1 MKELFFVTGNDN
13 KVKELNILSRGI
25 FDVKKITEIMEE
37 KEIIEDGKSFEENS
51 LKKIMAYKDAK
62 KFLIADDSGLE
73 IDALGGEPGVQS
85 ARFLG
90 GASYTEKM
98 EYIIKKIEGT
108 DNRGARFVCSAFF
121 YDPEKNLFIC
131 KTGVVEGKIS
141 FEIRGTGGFGYDPF
155 FIPEGYEKTFGEL
168 GKEIKNSI
176 SHRAKAFK
184 ELFSAIQKVLV

>member
-1 MKELFFVTGNDN
+1 MRELFFVTGNDN
-13 KVKELNILSRGI
+13 KVKELNILSHGI

-37 KEIIEDGKSFEENS
+37 REIIEDGRSFEENS
-51 LKKIMAYKDAK
+51 LKKIMAYKDTE

-90 GASYTEKM
+90 EASYREKM

-108 DNRGARFVCSAFF
+108 DNRSARFVCSAFF
-121 YDPEKNLFIC
+121 YDPEENLFIC
-131 KTGVVEGKIS
+131 KTGFVEGKIS
-141 FEIRGTGGFGYDPF
+141 FEIRGTEGFGYDPF
-155 FIPEGYEKTFGEL
+155 FIPGGYEKTFGEL

-176 SHRAKAFK
+176 SHRARAFK
-184 ELFSAIQKVLV
+184 ELFSTVQKILI